1 MRLLGKVIS
10 SPFLTAKRTGCYF
23 LRVIAI
29 VLPSVYP
36 PVSDTIIFQYIAREK
51 KKQTASSINQICL
64 DNFTNSIYIDFQTI
78 KCTRPRP
85 ERKIRVRRT

>member
-36 PVSDTIIFQYIAREK
+36 SVSVTIIFQYIARKK

-64 DNFTNSIYIDFQTI
+64 DNFTNSIYIDFQI
-78 KCTRPRP
+78 INCTRP

>member
-1 MRLLGKVIS
+1 MRLLGKVILS
-10 SPFLTAKRTGCYF
+10 LFLTAKRTGCYF

-36 PVSDTIIFQYIAREK
+36 SVSVTIIFQYIARKK

-64 DNFTNSIYIDFQTI
+64 DNFTNSIYIDFQI
-78 KCTRPRP
+78 INCTRP